1 MKKIIRYIL
10 CKFGVIKKPEP
21 SLIWRHILANEYT
34 GVIGYGYCRKDLIK
48 AEDKWRR

>member
-10 CKFGVIKKPEP
+10 CKFGVVKPQP
-21 SLIWRHILANEYT
+21 SLIWRNILNNEHI